1 MLPLILHPLA
11 GPDEVLEDWG
21 VADGDD
27 GSAATAPP
35 AASAAKHVCVQF

>member
-11 GPDEVLEDWG
+11 GPDEPLEDWG
-21 VADGDD
+21 TGDADD

-35 AASAAKHVCVQF
+35 AASVAEHV